1 MTNWKLLAEAH
12 QLGIS
17 EPELERIVPTLEALD
32 KAFLKVLSALPADAD
47 SALIFHADV
56 EAR

>member
-12 QLGIS
+12 QIGIP

-32 KAFLKVLSALPADAD
+32 QAFRNVLSALPPDAD

-56 EAR
+56 EGR